1 MSWIKYL
8 KYKYLIIELCDRPD
22 VVEDKVLYLA
32 RLLRASRRTLLYTG
46 PGLAAGA
53 KTTAAAP
60 RPAHLV
66 LAALVSRGLAAAWV
80 QSAPDGLAQ
89 KAGCAQ
95 EAVLEVAGSWYDPC
109 NPVLGRGGQP
119 RPELKV
125 QYNEGRLKNI

>member
-1 MSWIKYL
+1 MTWIEYLNHKYL
-8 KYKYLIIELCDRPD
+8 FIQLCDRPD

-80 QSAPDGLAQ
+80 QVELCSAPSVPQ
-89 KAGCAQ
+89 PFFTITE
-95 EAVLEVAGSWYDPC
+95 EAL
-109 NPVLGRGGQP
+109 LGPSPG
-119 RPELKV
+119 
-125 QYNEGRLKNI
+125 